1 MQPKASI
8 KRITQTFF
16 NTCSGKNRAKTC
28 ALLVTTAISYH
39 VPFILLSELE
49 LYRRL
54 F

>member
-28 ALLVTTAISYH
+28 ALLVISYH
-39 VPFILLSELE
+39 VPFILLSEFE
-49 LYRRL
+49 LYHRL